1 MSDIDVNMLNEESF
15 DPNEK
20 HEVLS
25 RKERLFIMLKTRKFW
40 TNFIIKLFTY
50 AVLIDFA
57 FVFLLPFLYM
67 ISTSLMTKIDLTDT
81 FVTWLPKRGIFWEN
95 LKLAFPAMKY
105 GVNLPYTVRFVLIA
119 TIGHL
124 FSGITLGYALGR
136 FKFLGRNLVFILVI
150 FSMILPVQVLTW
162 PLTFQYIQFDL
173 LNQWAILLPTFLG
186 LGLNGG
192 IFVFLYRQT
201 FAGLP
206 KELEEAAMIDG
217 CGIFSTF
224 TRVMIPLTGNV
235 SLVTLILSIV
245 WHWND
250 YFEPT
255 AYMLN
260 MDMSG
265 GTLLS
270 IRLLTMGTLGHAG
283 VDVKYANGEAYAGIQ
298 ATMAQTLATLFPL
311 IIFYLLVQKY
321 FMKSVQSTGIK
332 G

>member
-1 MSDIDVNMLNEESF
+1 MSDLDINMLNEESF

-25 RKERLFIMLKTRKFW
+25 RKERFFIMIKTRKFW
-40 TNFIIKLFTY
+40 TNFLIKFFTY

-57 FVFLLPFLYM
+57 FVFLLPFMYM
-67 ISTSLMTKIDLTDT
+67 LSSSLMTKIDLTDT

-105 GVNLPYTVRFVLIA
+105 SVTFGYTVKFVLIA

-136 FKFLGRNLVFILVI
+136 FKFLGRNLVFMLVI

-162 PLTFQYIQFDL
+162 PLTFQYIQFEL
-173 LNQWAILLPTFLG
+173 LNEWAVLLPTFLG

-192 IFVFLYRQT
+192 IFVFLFRQS
-201 FAGLP
+201 FSGLP

-217 CGIFSTF
+217 CGIMSTF

-250 YFEPT
+250 YYEPT
-255 AYMLN
+255 AFMLSA
-260 MDMSG
+260 DMGG
-265 GTLLS
+265 GTLMS
-270 IRLLTMGTLGHAG
+270 IRLLTMGQLGYEG
-283 VDVKYANGEAYAGIQ
+283 VNVTYSNGEAYAGIQ
-298 ATMAQTLATLFPL
+298 ATMATTLVTLFPL
-311 IIFYLLVQKY
+311 ILFYLAVQKY